1 MVWIQKNWLLR
12 RVRGG
17 SNLLTVVPYLK
28 KGVERMASHRP
39 ASGTRLGRRGQEP
52 QAASVALPAPSAG
65 LARRIK
71 RHWPFYLFILPGILY
86 FIIFHY
92 WPMYGIRIAFYDFGY
107 FGIKEFIGLENFREL
122 FRNIYFGRAFRNTI
136 IISAGQS
143 LLGICAAIV
152 LSLLLNEVRSVG
164 FKRSVQ
170 TIVYLPHFL
179 SWVVVAS
186 IFTLLLS
193 PRTGI
198 VNNAIRLLGG
208 KPIGFLTS
216 EAWWRPVYFLCA
228 LWKESGWGTVVFL
241 AALSNIDPQL
251 YDSAWIDG
259 AGRLAQTRYITLPS
273 MAPIVIVVAMLHMAQ
288 FFNLFQSVFVLYNPL
303 VYEVSDVLG
312 TLVYRK
318 GIQGGDFDFAT
329 AVGLFRSVISLVLVL
344 GINWLGKR
352 IRGESVL

>member
-1 MVWIQKNWLLR
+1 MGPNRAVPDLERGEGSETVTLTRQRASGAGLR
-12 RVRGG
+12 R
-17 SNLLTVVPYLK
+17 
-28 KGVERMASHRP
+28 
-39 ASGTRLGRRGQEP
+39 RLNRY
-52 QAASVALPAPSAG
+52 
-65 LARRIK
+65 
-71 RHWPFYLFILPGILY
+71 WPFYLFILPGITY
-86 FIIFHY
+86 FVIFRN

-107 FGIKEFIGLENFREL
+107 FGIKEFIGLQNFREL
-122 FRNIYFGRAFRNTI
+122 FNNVFFGRAFRNTI

-143 LLGICAAIV
+143 LLGISAAIV
-152 LSLLLNEVRSVG
+152 LSLLLNEVRHTG
-164 FKRSVQ
+164 LKRSVQ

-186 IFTLLLS
+186 IFTMLLS

-198 VNNAIRLLGG
+198 VNNAIKILGG
-208 KPIGFLTS
+208 KPVRFLTS
-216 EAWWRPVYFLCA
+216 NAWWRLVYFLCA

-241 AALSNIDPQL
+241 AALSSVDPQL

-259 AGRLAQTRYITLPS
+259 AGRLQQTRYITLPS
-273 MAPIVIVVAMLHMAQ
+273 MAPVIIIVAMLHLAQ

-318 GIQGGDFDFAT
+318 GILGGDFDFAT

-344 GINWLGKR
+344 GVNWLSKK